1 MSLLKT
7 VREVINI
14 CRNPVQ
20 LTKYTWAELTA
31 LDTRIDNVE
40 AGTVAEGSIG
50 TDELADKAV
59 TTDKIDD
66 EAVDTGQIAAG
77 AATKTKIGY
86 KVVIVNVSTGN
97 ANGSSSA
104 DTDLVGG
111 EIIGIIS
118 AGNQDQLLDNVVLN
132 GDGSVTATLADNA
145 TAQNNFKVT
154 VLKP

>member
-31 LDTRIDNVE
+31 LDARIDNVE
-40 AGTVAEGSIG
+40 EGTVAEGSIG
-50 TDELADKAV
+50 TSE
-59 TTDKIDD
+59 
-66 EAVDTGQIAAG
+66 IAAG

-104 DTDLVGG
+104 DPDLVGG

-118 AGNQDQLLDNVVLN
+118 SGNQDQLLDNVVLN